1 MFQRSTTIDKIN
13 VIYIGQ
19 NLRTSESS
27 CTRVQLVAFS
37 LFSYGQKF
45 KPLYQ
50 REFLL
55 LTLFDVDVWF
65 LLFILW
71 KQAIALATALIITYV
86 GVTSSLLVF
95 LSFFLYYYKFY
106 WRSIIWC
113 VCQKI
118 ESFLYVKN
126 VTRPSAVNFE
136 H

>member
-95 LSFFLYYYKFY
+95 LSFFLYYFKFY

>member
-13 VIYIGQ
+13 VIYIWQ
-19 NLRTSESS
+19 NLRTCESS

-86 GVTSSLLVF
+86 GMTSSLLVF
-95 LSFFLYYYKFY
+95 LSFFF
-106 WRSIIWC
+106 II
-113 VCQKI
+113 I
-118 ESFLYVKN
+118 
-126 VTRPSAVNFE
+126 NFIDGL
-136 H
+136 

>member
-71 KQAIALATALIITYV
+71 KQAIALATALSITYV
-86 GVTSSLLVF
+86 GMTSSLLVF
-95 LSFFLYYYKFY
+95 LSFFLYYFKFY

-113 VCQKI
+113 VCQEI

>member
-86 GVTSSLLVF
+86 GMTSSLLVF

>member
-71 KQAIALATALIITYV
+71 KQAIALATALSITYV
-86 GVTSSLLVF
+86 GMTSSLLVF

>member
-1 MFQRSTTIDKIN
+1 MFQRSTTIDKIH
-13 VIYIGQ
+13 VIYIWQ
-19 NLRTSESS
+19 NLRNSESS

-106 WRSIIWC
+106 
-113 VCQKI
+113 
-118 ESFLYVKN
+118 
-126 VTRPSAVNFE
+126 
-136 H
+136 

>member
-71 KQAIALATALIITYV
+71 KQAIALATALSITYV
-86 GVTSSLLVF
+86 GMTSSLLVF

-106 WRSIIWC
+106 
-113 VCQKI
+113 
-118 ESFLYVKN
+118 
-126 VTRPSAVNFE
+126 
-136 H
+136 